1 MSKVTDSALEGGWSS
16 QPQQQH
22 FSSGQGAAGSAQVDG
37 DPQSQT
43 AAALQAGAQGGGAPS
58 GNGQGQSSGGQAQ
71 PQGQPGNEF
80 LDGILA
86 QIDPAHRPI
95 VQPYLTQ
102 WNAGVTR
109 RFQELHGELNPYK
122 ELGADPETMSMAL
135 SLMERIDSDPQGV
148 LELLQEAVAEMTGQ
162 PPGQGVP
169 GQQPQGLGTLPAP
182 GSEATP
188 TGISPELEQRLGTF
202 ETVLEAIAQ
211 QMMDGRQS
219 EAQQA
224 EDGELDQ
231 YLGLLKTELG
241 DFDEDYVLAKMYAG
255 VDGEAAVKQYQQA
268 IQGQVN
274 QRSRMP
280 NVPPILGGG
289 GAVPQGSGKSIADA
303 SKTDTKALVAQ
314 ILAASQAQ

>member
-1 MSKVTDSALEGGWSS
+1 MFKVTDSVLEGGWSS

-37 DPQSQT
+37 DPQSQV
-43 AAALQAGAQGGGAPS
+43 AAALQADAQGGGAPS

-71 PQGQPGNEF
+71 PQGQQGNEF

-135 SLMERIDSDPQGV
+135 SLMERIDTDPQGV

-162 PPGQGVP
+162 QPGQGVP
-169 GQQPQGLGTLPAP
+169 GQQPPQGLGTPPAP
-182 GSEATP
+182 GGETP
-188 TGISPELEQRLGTF
+188 SAIPPELEQRLGTF
-202 ETVLEAIAQ
+202 ESVLEAIAQ
-211 QMMDGRQS
+211 QMLDGRQS

-224 EDGELDQ
+224 EDGELDN

-255 VDGEAAVKQYQQA
+255 VDGEEAVKQYQQA

-274 QRSRMP
+274 QRSRTP

-289 GAVPQGSGKSIADA
+289 GAVPQGNGKGITDA
-303 SKTDTKALVAQ
+303 SKSETKNLVAQ
-314 ILAASQAQ
+314 ILAASQA